1 MAFKIGA
8 GLVAIFLLG
17 AYLFA
22 LVIKL
27 KEIDLAVVVLVGF
40 ALMLVDLWQSLKSK
54 ED

>member
-1 MAFKIGA
+1 MAFKIVA
-8 GLVAIFLLG
+8 GLVTVLLLG
-17 AYLFA
+17 AYLLA

-27 KEIDLAVVVLVGF
+27 KEIDLAIVVLVGI